1 MHVIGT
7 SGHVDHGKSSL
18 VSILTGI
25 DPDRLN
31 EEKSRGMTIDLGFSW
46 LKLSNGNE
54 VSIVDVPGHQK
65 FIDNM
70 VAGIGS
76 IDLAVLVV
84 AADESVMPQTIEH
97 ISILDLLQVKL
108 GIIVI
113 TKTDLADKNWL
124 ELVQGDI
131 LDVTKGTFLE
141 KAPIVQVS
149 SHNLDGINL
158 LKSIIEEELSK
169 VEPITNLDRPRVF
182 IDRSFSM
189 SGFGAV
195 VTGTLVDGDIKIGDV
210 VNFVSSGLT
219 ARIRGIQTHKKSLQI
234 ASPGTRVA
242 INLSGI
248 SHNQINQRGEV
259 LVVGDWL
266 VSTIAVDVK
275 LYALFNISKPLKHNM
290 FINFHSGTFEIIGKL
305 RLLSADSIMPGESS
319 FAQIKFDKPVA
330 LVRGDKFII
339 RSNQITLGGG
349 QVLEVN
355 VPRHKKND
363 LKVSDR
369 LSILE
374 SGSDNEIVSE
384 FIQSNEPIKFD
395 ELKNL
400 TGLSN
405 INFILNELI
414 IDKKI
419 INIDGYHFTT
429 SLWKYLV
436 EKTNDYLS
444 LMHKKYPLRDG
455 HSKES
460 LRGLLNLTQDFFNSI
475 IKLLTT
481 SKVIIDQNGLISTYG
496 YKAIITEGQK
506 NIIQD
511 YIKFLEV
518 DPYSPSSDF
527 DINPELLNKIINENL
542 VVKVS
547 DKIVFSYSAYNFMIK
562 EVTRFLRANGQI
574 TIADVRDLFKTSRK
588 YALSLMDYL
597 DKQQITKRLGDIRV
611 LR

>member
-7 SGHVDHGKSSL
+7 SGHVDHGKSTL
-18 VSILTGI
+18 VKILTGI
-25 DPDRLN
+25 DPDRLD

-46 LKLSNGNE
+46 LKLSNSNE

-70 VAGIGS
+70 VAGIGY

-97 ISILDLLQVKL
+97 ISILDLLQIKL
-108 GIIVI
+108 GIIAI
-113 TKTDLADKNWL
+113 TKTDLADENWL
-124 ELVQGDI
+124 DLVRGDI
-131 LDVTKGTFLE
+131 LEVVKGTFLE

-149 SHNLDGINL
+149 YNNLNGIKL
-158 LKSIIEEELSK
+158 LKSTIEKELNK
-169 VEPITNLDRPRVF
+169 VKPRDNLNRPRFF

-189 SGFGAV
+189 SGFGTV
-195 VTGTLVDGDIKIGDV
+195 VTGTLVDGEIKIGDV

-248 SHNQINQRGEV
+248 SHKQINQRGEV

-275 LYALFNISKPLKHNM
+275 LYALFNIARPLKHNM

-305 RLLSADSIMPGESS
+305 RLLSEDFIMPGGSS

-363 LKVSDR
+363 LKVTNR
-369 LSILE
+369 LSVLE
-374 SGSDNEIVSE
+374 SGSGNEIVAE

-395 ELKNL
+395 EVENL
-400 TGLSN
+400 TGLPN
-405 INFILNELI
+405 INPILHELTL
-414 IDKKI
+414 DKKI
-419 INIDGYHFTT
+419 IKLDGYYFTT
-429 SLWKYLV
+429 SLWNYLV
-436 EKTNDYLS
+436 EETNNYLS
-444 LMHKKYPLRDG
+444 LLHKKYPLRDG
-455 HSKES
+455 HPKES
-460 LRGLLNLTQDFFNSI
+460 LRGVLNLTQDFFNSI
-475 IKLLTT
+475 IKLLIT
-481 SKVIIDQNGLISTYG
+481 SKVIIDQNGLISIYG
-496 YKAIITEGQK
+496 YKTIITEEQK
-506 NIIQD
+506 SIIRD
-511 YIKFLEV
+511 YIKFLEA

-527 DINPELLNKIINENL
+527 DINPELLNKMINEDL
-542 VVKVS
+542 IVKVS
-547 DKIVFSYSAYNFMIK
+547 DKIVFSYSAYNFMVE
-562 EVTRFLRANGQI
+562 EVTRFLRANGEI

-597 DKQQITKRLGDIRV
+597 DKQQVTKRLGDIRV

>member
-70 VAGIGS
+70 VAGIGC

-219 ARIRGIQTHKKSLQI
+219 ARIRGIQTHKK
-234 ASPGTRVA
+234 
-242 INLSGI
+242 
-248 SHNQINQRGEV
+248 
-259 LVVGDWL
+259 
-266 VSTIAVDVK
+266 
-275 LYALFNISKPLKHNM
+275 
-290 FINFHSGTFEIIGKL
+290 
-305 RLLSADSIMPGESS
+305 
-319 FAQIKFDKPVA
+319 
-330 LVRGDKFII
+330 
-339 RSNQITLGGG
+339 
-349 QVLEVN
+349 
-355 VPRHKKND
+355 
-363 LKVSDR
+363 
-369 LSILE
+369 
-374 SGSDNEIVSE
+374 
-384 FIQSNEPIKFD
+384 
-395 ELKNL
+395 
-400 TGLSN
+400 
-405 INFILNELI
+405 
-414 IDKKI
+414 
-419 INIDGYHFTT
+419 
-429 SLWKYLV
+429 
-436 EKTNDYLS
+436 LS
-444 LMHKKYPLRDG
+444 LIH
-455 HSKES
+455 
-460 LRGLLNLTQDFFNSI
+460 I
-475 IKLLTT
+475 
-481 SKVIIDQNGLISTYG
+481 
-496 YKAIITEGQK
+496 
-506 NIIQD
+506 
-511 YIKFLEV
+511 
-518 DPYSPSSDF
+518 
-527 DINPELLNKIINENL
+527 
-542 VVKVS
+542 
-547 DKIVFSYSAYNFMIK
+547 
-562 EVTRFLRANGQI
+562 
-574 TIADVRDLFKTSRK
+574 
-588 YALSLMDYL
+588 
-597 DKQQITKRLGDIRV
+597 
-611 LR
+611 

>member
-70 VAGIGS
+70 VAGIGC

-248 SHNQINQRGEV
+248 SHNQINQRGEI

-369 LSILE
+369 L
-374 SGSDNEIVSE
+374 
-384 FIQSNEPIKFD
+384 
-395 ELKNL
+395 
-400 TGLSN
+400 
-405 INFILNELI
+405 
-414 IDKKI
+414 
-419 INIDGYHFTT
+419 
-429 SLWKYLV
+429 
-436 EKTNDYLS
+436 
-444 LMHKKYPLRDG
+444 
-455 HSKES
+455 
-460 LRGLLNLTQDFFNSI
+460 
-475 IKLLTT
+475 
-481 SKVIIDQNGLISTYG
+481 
-496 YKAIITEGQK
+496 
-506 NIIQD
+506 
-511 YIKFLEV
+511 
-518 DPYSPSSDF
+518 
-527 DINPELLNKIINENL
+527 
-542 VVKVS
+542 
-547 DKIVFSYSAYNFMIK
+547 
-562 EVTRFLRANGQI
+562 
-574 TIADVRDLFKTSRK
+574 
-588 YALSLMDYL
+588 
-597 DKQQITKRLGDIRV
+597 
-611 LR
+611 

>member
-70 VAGIGS
+70 VAGIGC

-195 VTGTLVDGDIKIGDV
+195 VTGTLVDGDIKIGEV

-414 IDKKI
+414 IDKK
-419 INIDGYHFTT
+419 
-429 SLWKYLV
+429 KA
-436 EKTNDYLS
+436 E
-444 LMHKKYPLRDG
+444 
-455 HSKES
+455 
-460 LRGLLNLTQDFFNSI
+460 
-475 IKLLTT
+475 
-481 SKVIIDQNGLISTYG
+481 LI
-496 YKAIITEGQK
+496 
-506 NIIQD
+506 
-511 YIKFLEV
+511 
-518 DPYSPSSDF
+518 
-527 DINPELLNKIINENL
+527 
-542 VVKVS
+542 
-547 DKIVFSYSAYNFMIK
+547 
-562 EVTRFLRANGQI
+562 
-574 TIADVRDLFKTSRK
+574 
-588 YALSLMDYL
+588 
-597 DKQQITKRLGDIRV
+597 
-611 LR
+611 

>member
-70 VAGIGS
+70 VAGIGC

-305 RLLSADSIMPGESS
+305 RLLSADSILPGESS
-319 FAQIKFDKPVA
+319 FAQITF
-330 LVRGDKFII
+330 
-339 RSNQITLGGG
+339 
-349 QVLEVN
+349 
-355 VPRHKKND
+355 
-363 LKVSDR
+363 VSDR